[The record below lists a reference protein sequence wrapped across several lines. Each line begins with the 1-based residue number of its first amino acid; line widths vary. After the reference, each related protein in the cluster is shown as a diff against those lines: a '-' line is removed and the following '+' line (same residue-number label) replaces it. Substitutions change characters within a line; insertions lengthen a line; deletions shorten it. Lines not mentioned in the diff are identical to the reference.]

1 MEPASIFHTSCF
13 QDNLPFAR
21 VSDAII
27 PAVASHP
34 LPSLDQILRIHCVKV
49 FVRDQDQSLRFYVD
63 RLGFRLVADTVLQS
77 GERWLAVAPPDGD
90 SVLALVTPKPDSK
103 LSQLVGRPT
112 DVVFVTDDVLA
123 RYREWSRRGVKFLS
137 TPKLRRVKSVSG
149 TSIPPGIEAP
159 VWGGVFTHFKDLDGN
174 SFSLVSFDE
183 VTHAIAAQR
192 RAAAE
197 RDEAERRVAQ
207 ELDIAKQVQ
216 ARLFP
221 QDLPVLRTLE
231 YAGICQQ
238 ARQVGGDY
246 YDFLATGRE
255 RLCLVIGDVAG
266 KGIGAALLMANLQAN
281 LRSQC
286 AMGFDEP
293 AQLMQSVNRLF
304 CENTPENAYA
314 TFFFSEYNDQTG
326 RFRYANCGHLPALI
340 VRAGG
345 ELERLESTATVL
357 GRFPCWECSIR
368 ETSLFAGDTLAL
380 YTDGVTEP
388 DSADGEE
395 FGERRLLNCLKLH
408 RDLST
413 RAMVSAVIDEVRRY
427 TPHEQVDDITL
438 IVAKCRFDPSG
449 DQMGLPYERST

>member
-1 MEPASIFHTSCF
+1 M
-13 QDNLPFAR
+13 
-21 VSDAII
+21 
-27 PAVASHP
+27 
-34 LPSLDQILRIHCVKV
+34 KV

-63 RLGFRLVADTVLQS
+63 QLGFRLVADTVLQS

-90 SVLALVTPKPDSK
+90 TVLALIAPKPDSK
-103 LSQLVGRPT
+103 VSQLVGRPT

-137 TPKLRRVKSVSG
+137 TPKLRRVKSLAQ
-149 TSIPPGIEAP
+149 TSIPTGVDAP

-183 VTHAIAAQR
+183 VTHAIEAQR

-207 ELDIAKQVQ
+207 EFDIAKQVQ

-221 QDLPVLRTLE
+221 QDLPALRTLE
-231 YAGICQQ
+231 YAGMCQQ

-255 RLCLVIGDVAG
+255 RLCLAIGDVAG

-281 LRSQC
+281 LRTQC

-293 AQLMQSVNRLF
+293 AQLMRSMNRLF

-314 TFFFSEYNDQTG
+314 TFFFSEYSDQTG
-326 RFRYANCGHLPALI
+326 RLRYANCGHLPALI
-340 VRAGG
+340 VRDGG

-357 GRFPCWECSIR
+357 GRFPRWECSIG
-368 ETSLFAGDTLAL
+368 ETSLFAGDTLVL

-388 DSADGEE
+388 GSADGEE
-395 FGERRLLNCLKLH
+395 FGEQRLLNCLTRH
-408 RDLST
+408 RALS
-413 RAMVSAVIDEVRRY
+413 ASDIVSAVIEEVRRY
-427 TPHEQVDDITL
+427 TPHEQQDDITL
-438 IVAKCRFDPSG
+438 IVAKCRSDVNG
-449 DQMGLPYERST
+449 DQMGLPL

>member
-1 MEPASIFHTSCF
+1 M
-13 QDNLPFAR
+13 
-21 VSDAII
+21 
-27 PAVASHP
+27 
-34 LPSLDQILRIHCVKV
+34 
-49 FVRDQDQSLRFYVD
+49 
-63 RLGFRLVADTVLQS
+63 LQS

-90 SVLALVTPKPDSK
+90 TVLALIAPKPDSK
-103 LSQLVGRPT
+103 LAQLVGRPT
-112 DVVFVTDDVLA
+112 DIVFVTEDVLA
-123 RYREWSRRGVKFLS
+123 RYREWSHRGVKFLS
-137 TPKLRRVKSVSG
+137 TPKLRRVKSVSVA
-149 TSIPPGIEAP
+149 SIPPVIDAP

-183 VTHAIAAQR
+183 VTRAIEAQR

-221 QDLPVLRTLE
+221 QYLPVLKTLE
-231 YAGICQQ
+231 YAGVCQQ

-266 KGIGAALLMANLQAN
+266 KGIGAALLMANLQAH

-293 AQLMQSVNRLF
+293 AQLMHSINRLF

-326 RFRYANCGHLPALI
+326 RLRYANCGHLPALI
-340 VRAGG
+340 VRDGG

-357 GRFPCWECSIR
+357 GRFPRWECLIG
-368 ETSLFAGDTLAL
+368 ETSLFEGDTLAL

-388 DSADGEE
+388 GSAEGEE
-395 FGERRLLNCLKLH
+395 FGEQRLLNCLRLN
-408 RDLST
+408 RDLSSSEI
-413 RAMVSAVIDEVRRY
+413 VSAVIDEVRRY
-427 TPHEQVDDITL
+427 TPHEQHDDITL
-438 IVAKCRFDPSG
+438 IVAKRRFDARS

>member
-1 MEPASIFHTSCF
+1 
-13 QDNLPFAR
+13 
-21 VSDAII
+21 V
-27 PAVASHP
+27 
-34 LPSLDQILRIHCVKV
+34 
-49 FVRDQDQSLRFYVD
+49 
-63 RLGFRLVADTVLQS
+63 
-77 GERWLAVAPPDGD
+77 
-90 SVLALVTPKPDSK
+90 
-103 LSQLVGRPT
+103 
-112 DVVFVTDDVLA
+112 
-123 RYREWSRRGVKFLS
+123 
-137 TPKLRRVKSVSG
+137 
-149 TSIPPGIEAP
+149 AP

-174 SFSLVSFDE
+174 SFSLVSFDD
-183 VTHAIAAQR
+183 VTRAIEAQR

-286 AMGFDEP
+286 AMGLDEP

-326 RFRYANCGHLPALI
+326 RLRYANCGHLPALI

-357 GRFPCWECSIR
+357 GRFPCWECSIG

-388 DSADGEE
+388 GSADGEE
-395 FGERRLLNCLKLH
+395 FGEQRLLNCLELH
-408 RDLST
+408 RDLSSSD
-413 RAMVSAVIDEVRRY
+413 MVSAVIDEVRRY
-427 TPHEQVDDITL
+427 APHEQLDDITL

-449 DQMGLPYERST
+449 DQMGFLMNGPPELHQAPQGQTLARNGFRRSVAISSKPTYGQNNLRFAESRFPKSLTKREIKCLNARIEELDFEGSVYDWTFLPDDLIEPGLPNFTGAVRGSVSSAIFPGSGALQGHLKVNGLSVLRRS